1 MKKTM
6 LVLAAVAIAAAANA
20 KILRVSNVSGSSAPY
35 TTLEAAHDA
44 ANSGD
49 TIMVDASS
57 TMYTSTV
64 STNIDITKKLV
75 ILGPGYWLVKDGI
88 MQEGASTAEVG
99 RFTIKAEGVVIKGMS
114 IHGLFINASKAVI
127 NRCYINDITIYKP
140 VSNVVISQNFIT
152 GAPSCN
158 SGGGSFHQV
167 TNNIFSYNSVNTS
180 NLVLSGFDQ
189 SYIAYN
195 TFRSQYTNIRA
206 TNSTIEHN
214 LWTSFNDK
222 GSDNS
227 ATDNYVASVL
237 FTQSTSD
244 FIDQDYRNSIEIPAD
259 VMSKYGAFAG
269 DSPYVLAGIP
279 SGPVIQDLIVPTS
292 VEMGSKMNV
301 TIKIGMQK

>member
-20 KILRVSNVSGSSAPY
+20 KILRVSNVTGSSAPY
-35 TTLEAAHDA
+35 ATIEAAHDA

-57 TMYTSTV
+57 TRYTAAS
-64 STNIDITKKLV
+64 SGNIDLTKRLV
-75 ILGPGYWLVKDGI
+75 VIGPGYWLVKDGI
-88 MQEGASTAEVG
+88 VQEGASWAEVG
-99 RFTIKAEGVVIKGMS
+99 RFTIKAEGTVIKGMKLN
-114 IHGLFINASKAVI
+114 GLTVQASKAVI
-127 NRCYINDITIYKP
+127 NRCHIGDISITKAA
-140 VSNVVISQNFIT
+140 SNVVLSQNFIT
-152 GAPSCN
+152 GNPSAN
-158 SGGGSFHQV
+158 GGSFHQV
-167 TNNIFSYNSVNTS
+167 TNNIFSWTTGGTAV
-180 NLVLSGFDQ
+180 VLGSFDQ

-195 TFRSQYTNIRA
+195 TFRAQVNNINV

-244 FIDQDYRNSIEIPAD
+244 FIDQDYRNSIELPAD
-259 VMSKYGAFAG
+259 VMSNYGAFAG
-269 DSPYVLAGIP
+269 DSPYVLAGVP